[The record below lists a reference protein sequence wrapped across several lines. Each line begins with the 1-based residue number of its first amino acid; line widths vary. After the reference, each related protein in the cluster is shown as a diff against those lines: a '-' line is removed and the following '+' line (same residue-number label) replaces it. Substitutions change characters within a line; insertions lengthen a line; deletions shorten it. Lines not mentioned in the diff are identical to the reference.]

1 MTTSN
6 FRCFKY
12 RPVNKNLIDSLVNST
27 IYFSSREALNDPF
40 DSKIDIRQLIGSLL
54 KEDLP
59 AKAREQVEQIA
70 RDKTFFMNFDAGYR
84 DFGICS
90 FSIELAE
97 TLMWSHYAD
106 QHRGVA
112 VHYDFP
118 IEWLNNPTE
127 IFGVAPVKYEPNTVS
142 DWIRSSAGLFHD
154 DHFQFVTE
162 LLKRVLTA
170 KAPAWSYEKEGRII
184 RPKIGPYSIPRNM
197 LVGITFGLRTS
208 QGDEDLIRSIAT
220 TYFGDIQFSRVA
232 RTGSDFGIG
241 VQEA

>member
-1 MTTSN
+1 MAMSN

-12 RPVNKNLIDSLVNST
+12 RQVSKNLIDSLVNST
-27 IYFSSREALNDPF
+27 IYFSSRESLNDPF
-40 DSKIDIRQLIGSLL
+40 DSKIDIRQVIESLL
-54 KEDLP
+54 KEELP
-59 AKAREQVEQIA
+59 ASTREQLVQIA
-70 RDKTFFMNFDAGYR
+70 HNETFFQRFDDGYR

-90 FSIELAE
+90 LSTNLSE

-127 IFGVAPVKYEPNTVS
+127 IMGVAPVTYDPNTVS
-142 DWIRSSAGLFHD
+142 DWIRNNAGLFHD
-154 DHFQFVTE
+154 GHFQFVTE

-184 RPKIGPYSIPRNM
+184 RQINGPYEIPRE
-197 LVGITFGLRTS
+197 LLIGITFGLRTS
-208 QGDEDLIRSIAT
+208 KEDERLIRSIAT
-220 TYFGDIQFSRVA
+220 TYFSNIQFSRVV
-232 RTGSDFGIG
+232 RTGSDFGIDI
-241 VQEA
+241 QTA